1 MNIREEAIKKINQLP
16 DKLVPEVSILL
27 DFLLTQENTEQWQIW
42 EEFKESLKITESDF
56 TDYLENLED
65 YEERLARGEIQW

>member
-1 MNIREEAIKKINQLP
+1 MNIREEPIKKIYKLP
-16 DKLVPEVSILL
+16 DKLVPEVNILL
-27 DFLLTQENTEQWQIW
+27 DFLLTQEDTEQWQIW

-56 TDYLENLED
+56 NDYLENLEG

>member
-1 MNIREEAIKKINQLP
+1 MNIREEATKKINQLP
-16 DKLVPEVSILL
+16 DKLIPEVNILL

-56 TDYLENLED
+56 NDYLENLED

>member
-1 MNIREEAIKKINQLP
+1 MNIREETINKINKLP
-16 DKLVPEVSILL
+16 DKLVPEVGILL
-27 DFLLTQENTEQWQIW
+27 DFLLTQEDTEQWQIW

-56 TDYLENLED
+56 NDYLANLED

>member
-56 TDYLENLED
+56 NDYIENLED
-65 YEERLARGEIQW
+65 YEQRLARGEIQW

>member
-1 MNIREEAIKKINQLP
+1 MNLREEAIKKINQLP

-27 DFLLTQENTEQWQIW
+27 DFLLTKENAAQWQMW

-56 TDYLENLED
+56 SDYLENLED
-65 YEERLARGEIQW
+65 YEERLARGEIKW

>member
-1 MNIREEAIKKINQLP
+1 MNIKEETIKKLNQLP

-27 DFLLTQENTEQWQIW
+27 NFLLTENNSEKWQIW
-42 EEFKESLKITESDF
+42 EEFQESLEIAELDF
-56 TDYLENLED
+56 PDYLSNLED